1 VAARKTIAGLFCL
14 GLTSSVL
21 IVATQRP
28 APKDDDDFFKKWLNE
43 DAVYIITKDE
53 LAAAKRL
60 TTPEEKD
67 AFIRAFWEKR
77 DPTPGTVENEYR
89 DEHYRRIARANEKF
103 TTATDGWR
111 TDRGKMYIRLG
122 EPDNIES
129 SFSAG
134 STTMRSGVNRMTVP
148 FEIWEYR
155 NIPGIGPAK
164 LETYGARLLAL
175 LGQG

>member
-1 VAARKTIAGLFCL
+1 MRGTIVAAKTTSVGLFCI
-14 GLTSSVL
+14 GLASSVL
-21 IVATQRP
+21 IVGAQRP
-28 APKDDDDFFKKWLNE
+28 APKDDDDFFRKWLNE

-67 AFIRAFWEKR
+67 AFIRAFWERR

-129 SFSAG
+129 NFSAG
-134 STTMRSGVNRMTVP
+134 STTMRSG
-148 FEIWEYR
+148 
-155 NIPGIGPAK
+155 
-164 LETYGARLLAL
+164 
-175 LGQG
+175 